1 MLAEERRL
9 IIVDWTRA
17 DGRLDASDAANRL
30 NVASETVRR
39 DLDVLERRGVLRR
52 VHGGAIALERFTHEY
67 TIPERENLNPE
78 AKRRIAETAARYLP
92 DQGCVFVDGGTT
104 TEFLAPALRGK
115 PKLLVVTNNIRLVQ
129 RIGDS
134 KTKVYMLAGVVR
146 PTSLSS
152 IGARTAADLEDLNAV
167 VAFIGTNGI
176 SKGLLMTAFDTDE
189 AIVKKKMI
197 ANAEESILLADH
209 SKFGSTYP
217 ASFGRAGDM
226 DRVVCDLDTDID
238 YVERLNAEGTEVV
251 LA

>member
-9 IIVDWTRA
+9 LIVDWTRS
-17 DGRLDASDAANRL
+17 DGRLDASRAAKKL
-30 NVASETVRR
+30 NVATETVRR

-78 AKRRIAETAARYLP
+78 AKKRIAETAARYLP
-92 DQGCVFVDGGTT
+92 EQGCVFVDGGTT
-104 TEFLAPALRGK
+104 TEFLASALRSR

-134 KTKVYMLAGVVR
+134 ETKVHMLAGTVR
-146 PTSLSS
+146 PTTLSS
-152 IGARTAADLEDLNAV
+152 VGARTAAGLEDQNAV
-167 VAFIGTNGI
+167 MAFIGANGVAAD
-176 SKGLLMTAFDTDE
+176 LRMTAFDTDE

-197 ANAEESILLADH
+197 ANAEESILLVDH

-217 ASFGRAGDM
+217 ASFGRAGEM
-226 DRVVCDLDTDID
+226 DRVVCDIDTDID
-238 YVERLNAEGTEVV
+238 YVERLNAEGTGVV